1 MAGSS
6 DTPINQPTIHE
17 QVIER
22 TAQKVLAEIKG
33 RNESVKPQSTPSNE
47 ERSYLDDRAR
57 NLRERSWRLKVGWGL
72 GGLGA
77 AEIVDIVTTLIQLFG

>member
-6 DTPINQPTIHE
+6 DAPINQPTIHE

-22 TAQKVLAEIKG
+22 AAQKVLAEIKG
-33 RNESVKPQSTPSNE
+33 RNESVKPPWNE
-47 ERSYLDDRAR
+47 RDYLDDRAR
-57 NLRERSWRLKVGWGL
+57 NLRERRRLKVGWGL

-77 AEIVDIVTTLIQLFG
+77 AEIIDIVTTLIQLFG

>member
-6 DTPINQPTIHE
+6 DAPINQPSIHE

-33 RNESVKPQSTPSNE
+33 RNKGVKPQSTPLGE
-47 ERSYLDDRAR
+47 EDYLGDRAR
-57 NLRERSWRLKVGWGL
+57 NLRERRWRLKVGWGL